1 VHRTANHSFREPS
14 EIEGY
19 EQIVKW
25 TKRVQSDEQQVAV
38 EMLRAFGL
46 DGVYS
51 ATDPVPDFDG
61 AASIMRANSRP
72 SAAQNL

>member
-1 VHRTANHSFREPS
+1 
-14 EIEGY
+14 
-19 EQIVKW
+19 
-25 TKRVQSDEQQVAV
+25 
-38 EMLRAFGL
+38 MLRAFGL